1 MVVLFSSFPIFLMEY
16 LLSQAKS
23 NMGYVLKLIE
33 HYQCALCLHNEW
45 RNSEVA
51 CLVSHQEFCYRCQG
65 EAALERWA
73 PLLWNTDQLCC
84 KWAGNANESLCPE
97 CSWPSL
103 PHMPQKAQSV
113 YPPGLTIC
121 LRRKGWRLAFVKGCF
136 RRLFWTLGWIPLAAH
151 QSKI

>member
-1 MVVLFSSFPIFLMEY
+1 MGGDGQEEVIFHGTKNNSCLNYFVGLPSLLNKVDLVKKVQQSAQRIIDIQDMVVLFSSFPIFLMEY

-73 PLLWNTDQLCC
+73 PLL
-84 KWAGNANESLCPE
+84 
-97 CSWPSL
+97 
-103 PHMPQKAQSV
+103 
-113 YPPGLTIC
+113 
-121 LRRKGWRLAFVKGCF
+121 
-136 RRLFWTLGWIPLAAH
+136 
-151 QSKI
+151 